1 MMKRIKIIFLINFL
15 SVILCGGMAGQGIP
29 NHQMINTVVIDPG
42 HGGYDYGALGKL
54 SNEKDITLAIALKTG
69 YLMRESCKDVEI
81 IFTRTEDKF
90 VELHRRAEIANQSN
104 ADLFISIHCN
114 SVNSIQP
121 KGAETYVM
129 GIHKTQENL
138 EVAKSENAAIL
149 KENNYEQQYDG
160 FNPNLDEDYIVL
172 NMYQSAGIAQSLSFS
187 LFIQENLQSVA
198 GIKNRGVKQAGFMV
212 LYLTTMPGVLIETG
226 FLSNPEEEIF
236 LMEEANQD
244 KIAEAIVQAFAEYKR
259 SIELPYLSLL
269 EFQGAID
276 SIIPPPEQTI
286 TYRIWFASF
295 KKFLPLDAKLFK
307 GLKDVKVFY
316 ENGEYNYTFGLATTM
331 TEIRL
336 QLEKAKKMKSVKR
349 RYRKNCKII
358 GFNEDNTI
366 VTPH

>member
-1 MMKRIKIIFLINFL
+1 MMKRIKIIFLINFWIAFL
-15 SVILCGGMAGQGIP
+15 TSGASGQGIS

-81 IFTRTEDKF
+81 IFTRTDDTF
-90 VELHRRAEIANQSN
+90 VELHRRAEIANESK

-149 KENNYEQQYDG
+149 KENNYQQEYDG

-226 FLSNPEEEIF
+226 FLSNPDEEIF

-244 KIAEAIVQAFAEYKR
+244 KIARSIVEAFVEYKR
-259 SIELPYLSLL
+259 SIELPHLSLL
-269 EFQGAID
+269 EIQGAID
-276 SIIPPPEQTI
+276 SIIPPTEPTI

-295 KKFLPLDAKLFK
+295 KKFKALDGKPFK
-307 GLKDVKVFY
+307 GLKNLKVY
-316 ENGEYNYTFGLATTM
+316 YDNDEYHYTFGLATTM

-336 QLEKAKKMKSVKR
+336 QLERAKKMKSLKR
-349 RYRKNCKII
+349 RYLKNCKII